1 VTEEV
6 DWVDASDQVVG
17 RVARADVHRLRAGF
31 RVVHVF
37 LFDREGRLLIH
48 QLSPRK
54 RLAGHW
60 GSSVA
65 GGVKAGEAPEEAARR
80 EIREEMGIRPP
91 PLRWLGKVR
100 LEDQG
105 ATKFLYLYA
114 GVVDAPERVQPN
126 PEEVAAV
133 EFVRVD
139 ALRDIV
145 RRRER
150 SFTPTFLTAFALFE
164 RGAVA

>member
-1 VTEEV
+1 MTEEV
-6 DWVDASDQVVG
+6 DWVDASDTVIG
-17 RVARADVHRLRAGF
+17 RVPRGEVYRLRAGF

-37 LFDREGRLLIH
+37 LFDRTGRLLIH
-48 QLSPRK
+48 QLSPSK
-54 RLAGHW
+54 KLAGHW

-65 GGVKAGEAPEEAARR
+65 GGVKAGERPEDAARR
-80 EIREEMGIRPP
+80 EVREELGIRPP
-91 PLRWLGKVR
+91 RLRRLGKVR

-105 ATKFLYLYA
+105 ATKFLYLYV
-114 GVVDAPERVQPN
+114 GVVPSLVAMQPD

-133 EFVRVD
+133 EFVEV
-139 ALRDIV
+139 ASLRDIV

-150 SFTPTFLTAFALFE
+150 RFTPTFLSAFALFE